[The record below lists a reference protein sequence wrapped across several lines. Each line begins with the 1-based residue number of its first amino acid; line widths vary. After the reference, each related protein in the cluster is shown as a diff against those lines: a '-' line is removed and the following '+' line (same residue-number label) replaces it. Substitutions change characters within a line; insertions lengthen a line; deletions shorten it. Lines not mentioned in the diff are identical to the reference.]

1 MSEFVTP
8 LDSDEE
14 EMEKARVKKEKKL
27 KKIMELQQIDQE
39 MMCPSCLKRSE
50 FSGFLRRC

>member
-1 MSEFVTP
+1 MSEFVAP

-39 MMCPSCLKRSE
+39 MMCPN
-50 FSGFLRRC
+50 SGSLTCGGSQSV

>member
-1 MSEFVTP
+1 MSEFVAP

-50 FSGFLRRC
+50 FSDFLRRC